1 MIGIAMDMTERRLLE
16 DHLRSAHKLE
26 SIGLLAGGIAHDFN
40 NLLTGILGNA
50 SLAQELAAARARAVP
65 LLSNVV
71 NASERAADLTQQL
84 LAYSGKARF
93 VSSRWTCLRSFSE
106 ITHLLQATIPKRV
119 KLELDL
125 APGLPAMEA
134 DSSQVQQ
141 VIMNLVINAAEAIGD
156 RPGAVTVR
164 TSLRRRRRR
173 GRFGDSSPATM
184 SAWKCAMTAAAWTTP
199 PRRASSTRSSPQ
211 SSPAGDSGWP
221 QSRASYAVITAPLR

>member
-1 MIGIAMDMTERRLLE
+1 MDTTERRLLE

-50 SLAQELAAARARAVP
+50 SLAQELLPPEHESAP

-71 NASERAADLTQQL
+71 QASERAADLTQQL
-84 LAYSGKARF
+84 LAYSGKGRF
-93 VSSRWTCLRSFSE
+93 VVQPLDLSLLVGE

-119 KLELDL
+119 TLKLEL
-125 APGLPAMEA
+125 APDLPAVEA

-164 TSLRRRRRR
+164 TSLRRVDDSARLRR
-173 GRFGDSSPATM
+173 SPAWRLRV
-184 SAWKCAMTAAAWTTP
+184 S
-199 PRRASSTRSSPQ
+199 RSS
-211 SSPAGDSGWP
+211 G
-221 QSRASYAVITAPLR
+221 RRLRHG